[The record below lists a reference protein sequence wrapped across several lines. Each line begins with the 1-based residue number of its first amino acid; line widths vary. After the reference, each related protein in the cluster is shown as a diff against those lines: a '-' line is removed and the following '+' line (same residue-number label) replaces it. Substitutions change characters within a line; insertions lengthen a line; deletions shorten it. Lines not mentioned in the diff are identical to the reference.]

1 MKRKETYSELRKP
14 LHQERQKLVISLT
27 HKIPAKS
34 VPYILD
40 GLDIQTDLI
49 ADLILCFHS

>member
-49 ADLILCFHS
+49 AGLILCFHS